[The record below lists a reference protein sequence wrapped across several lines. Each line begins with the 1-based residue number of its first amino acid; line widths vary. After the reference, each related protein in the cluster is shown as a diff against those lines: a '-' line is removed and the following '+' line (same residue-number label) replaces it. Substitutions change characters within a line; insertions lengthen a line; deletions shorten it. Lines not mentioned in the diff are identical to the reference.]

1 MNDKIKTAL
10 SSEKSMTVINLLF
23 LLSLFIRNRGIIFIA
38 YIAWIVFLICF
49 IKKTSSKAVRAANGI
64 FLIFAVAMIVINLYS
79 MISYR

>member
-49 IKKTSSKAVRAANGI
+49 IKKTSSKAVKAANGI
-64 FLIFAVAMIVINLYS
+64 FLIFAVAMIMINLYF

>member
-49 IKKTSSKAVRAANGI
+49 IKKTSSRAVRAANGI
-64 FLIFAVAMIVINLYS
+64 FLIFAVAMIVINLYF

>member
-49 IKKTSSKAVRAANGI
+49 IKKTSSRAVTAVNGI
-64 FLIFAVAMIVINLYS
+64 FLIFAAAMIVINLYF

>member
-49 IKKTSSKAVRAANGI
+49 IKKTSSRAVRAVNGI
-64 FLIFAVAMIVINLYS
+64 FLIFAAAMIVINLYS
-79 MISYR
+79 IISYR

>member
-10 SSEKSMTVINLLF
+10 GSEKSMTVINLLF

-49 IKKTSSKAVRAANGI
+49 IKKTSSKAVRAANEI
-64 FLIFAVAMIVINLYS
+64 FLIFAVAMIVINLYF

>member
-38 YIAWIVFLICF
+38 YIAWIVFLILF
-49 IKKTSSKAVRAANGI
+49 
-64 FLIFAVAMIVINLYS
+64 Y
-79 MISYR
+79 

>member
-49 IKKTSSKAVRAANGI
+49 IKKTSSRDVRAVNGI
-64 FLIFAVAMIVINLYS
+64 FLIFAAAMIVINLYS

>member
-1 MNDKIKTAL
+1 
-10 SSEKSMTVINLLF
+10 MTVINLLF

-49 IKKTSSKAVRAANGI
+49 IKKTSSKAVKAANGI
-64 FLIFAVAMIVINLYS
+64 FLIFAVAMIMINLYF

>member
-49 IKKTSSKAVRAANGI
+49 IKKTSSRAVRAVNGI
-64 FLIFAVAMIVINLYS
+64 VLIFAAAMIVINLYS

>member
-64 FLIFAVAMIVINLYS
+64 FLIFAVAMIVINLYF

>member
-49 IKKTSSKAVRAANGI
+49 IKKTSSWAVRAVNGI
-64 FLIFAVAMIVINLYS
+64 FLIFAAAMIVINLYS